1 MLVSFF
7 VMYSIKKNINVALV
21 FSILYSFSAYRT
33 ADIFQRAALGEAVS
47 FVFLPIILLG
57 CYELCI
63 GNYKKWY
70 ILTIGMTL
78 LVYTHLLSV
87 AMAAVFIAIVI
98 LSTFY
103 FWKEKLLRLYSFFL
117 STITTVFLSSAFL
130 IPFLEQQLAQDLKMP
145 TWRELNGRPLGNLV
159 NDILNNDLSSY
170 TIGLLLFFGII
181 ITILN
186 NHLLIYNYDKFIFG
200 LGIILLL
207 CTTDIF
213 PWKPLI
219 NTFVSNLQ
227 FVWRLNAFASLFL
240 AYSFSLC
247 FKPNKNDYKIRSI
260 VSMFLFII
268 VLHNSSI
275 INLNNKNEDTAVF
288 LNSHN
293 IVEKAKTS
301 NSKDYA
307 TLKSVTYPE
316 LIENNIF
323 YLNDKIIEP
332 DFYYNDDHYI
342 VQLENNSSVNQDLKI
357 PVYRY
362 LGQQVRVNNEKT
374 NSRHSEFGTTEVTVP
389 PGGSTVKIYYKYTNL
404 AILSRYF
411 TGVWVALFIFY
422 LGVVQNKKIKRESQ

>member
-1 MLVSFF
+1 
-7 VMYSIKKNINVALV
+7 
-21 FSILYSFSAYRT
+21 
-33 ADIFQRAALGEAVS
+33 
-47 FVFLPIILLG
+47 
-57 CYELCI
+57 
-63 GNYKKWY
+63 
-70 ILTIGMTL
+70 
-78 LVYTHLLSV
+78 
-87 AMAAVFIAIVI
+87 
-98 LSTFY
+98 
-103 FWKEKLLRLYSFFL
+103 
-117 STITTVFLSSAFL
+117 
-130 IPFLEQQLAQDLKMP
+130 
-145 TWRELNGRPLGNLV
+145 
-159 NDILNNDLSSY
+159 
-170 TIGLLLFFGII
+170 
-181 ITILN
+181 
-186 NHLLIYNYDKFIFG
+186 
-200 LGIILLL
+200 
-207 CTTDIF
+207 
-213 PWKPLI
+213 
-219 NTFVSNLQ
+219 
-227 FVWRLNAFASLFL
+227 
-240 AYSFSLC
+240 
-247 FKPNKNDYKIRSI
+247 
-260 VSMFLFII
+260 MFLFII